1 MMSCA
6 CLFSEANGMPDVVQ
20 LAFRRGMLKL
30 RSGHY
35 IVEARAK
42 TTLTLDVDENRKG
55 RKGTG

>member
-1 MMSCA
+1 
-6 CLFSEANGMPDVVQ
+6 MPDVVQ

-42 TTLTLDVDENRKG
+42 TTLTLDVDEKQERKKGNRMNDDL
-55 RKGTG
+55 

>member
-1 MMSCA
+1 
-6 CLFSEANGMPDVVQ
+6 MPDVVQ